1 MVVCTHLDQVKLT
14 EPAGPVEG
22 CEECLKTGGWW
33 VHLRMCETCG
43 QIGLLRL
50 LPQPPRQPRRPSR
63 RPVG

>member
-14 EPAGPVEG
+14 APAGPVEG

-43 QIGLLRL
+43 QIGLL
-50 LPQPPRQPRRPSR
+50 
-63 RPVG
+63 